1 MTWSIRLGPIYSRQ
15 NKSTATVGWL
25 YIVLVILAN
34 ISENMCLLRHSKTTT
49 YMFITVYSIV
59 KRKGFC
65 LFRGWEIQIRPDIIH
80 CSGFSS
86 VIVHTVISYKSFELL
101 ISNVKCSPH
110 YKWWRKRNSPTE
122 NENSLIYSHPRVV
135 KNLYDFISSM
145 EHDRSYSEELN
156 RFGFHWLLCFY
167 RRKQVIQVWN
177 NMRMSFGVD
186 CVF

>member
-65 LFRGWEIQIRPDIIH
+65 LFRRWEIQIRPDIIH

-101 ISNVKCSPH
+101 TLNVL
-110 YKWWRKRNSPTE
+110 PTINDE
-122 NENSLIYSHPRVV
+122 EKGIVQPKMKILSFTHTLVLLKTCMTLFLLWNMIEVIL
-135 KNLYDFISSM
+135 KN
-145 EHDRSYSEELN
+145 
-156 RFGFHWLLCFY
+156 
-167 RRKQVIQVWN
+167 
-177 NMRMSFGVD
+177 
-186 CVF
+186 